1 MTPLL
6 RAVITGA
13 CSCILAGI
21 IIRLLLPVLHAL
33 KAGQSVRDIGPTWH
47 NNKAGTPLMGALWD
61 FWMISAR
68 SNTSGIWG

>member
-33 KAGQSVRDIGPTWH
+33 RE
-47 NNKAGTPLMGALWD
+47 PLDEGKNP
-61 FWMISAR
+61 F
-68 SNTSGIWG
+68 T